1 MNRPAHS
8 VFRPLVAFASALLM
22 TACSAAAPPAPDAGV
37 SREMAPAAESES
49 ARTAANTA
57 SDASDSQQVIQRLVI
72 RTASLIL
79 VVQDTQAQLD
89 TVTKLADELEGYIA
103 SSDTRKFDE
112 GLQVRITLRIPAA
125 QFDTALQRLRSLAVE
140 VREEQIGGQDVT
152 AEYTDLTSRLKNLEA
167 AEVQLRE
174 MLGKAEK
181 TEDVLAVYRE
191 LVQMRGEI
199 EQVKGR
205 MQFLSQSAAMSTITV
220 TMLPDAL
227 AGPVQVAGWRP
238 EGVLKSAVEA
248 LIGGLQTVAT
258 IAIWLLVVVLPIGLL
273 IASPFLLLA
282 WIIRRRRSKQ
292 AQAKSDKLA

>member
-8 VFRPLVAFASALLM
+8 VFRPLVAFASALMM
-22 TACSAAAPPAPDAGV
+22 TACSAAAPRAPDAGV

-57 SDASDSQQVIQRLVI
+57 SDTSDSQQAIQRLVI

-103 SSDTRKFDE
+103 SSDTRKYDE

-220 TMLPDAL
+220 TMLPDTL

-248 LIGGLQTVAT
+248 LIGGLQTVVT
-258 IAIWLLVVVLPIGLL
+258 IAIWLLVVVVPIGLL

-292 AQAKSDKLA
+292 AQAKPEKLA